1 MKLQSKVALVT
12 GAGSGLGR
20 EIALAFA
27 REGAAVGIN
36 DIRLETAEAVVR
48 EILAAGGKAAAL
60 PGDVADS
67 RAVHAM
73 FAAHMGVFQSLDILV
88 NNAGVAVMEDHV
100 KRNSEAM
107 LQQVMTE
114 GRSTMSLEATK
125 TMEDGH
131 WRRTLAIHLDG
142 TFYCTREALKIMEP
156 KGSGCIINMASIAA
170 LTGIMGAPDYSAA
183 KAGILGFTKS
193 VAREVIGRGIRVN
206 AIAPGYIETPLLDV
220 MPPLLKQMVVA
231 QTPAGRLGTPAE
243 IAATAVFLAS
253 DDASY
258 FVGQALAPNG
268 GFYM

>member
-1 MKLQSKVALVT
+1 VKLKSKVALVT

-20 EIALAFA
+20 EIALAFT
-27 REGAAVGIN
+27 REGCAVGVN
-36 DIRLETAEAVVR
+36 DIRPENAERVVEELR
-48 EILAAGGKAAAL
+48 AIGGEAHAL
-60 PGDVADS
+60 PCDVADS
-67 RAVHAM
+67 RAVHKM
-73 FAAHMGVFQSLDILV
+73 FAAHMGAFQSLDILV
-88 NNAGVAVMEDHV
+88 NNAGVAFMEDHV
-100 KRNSEAM
+100 KRNSEKM
-107 LQQVMTE
+107 LEQVMTT

-142 TFYCTREALKIMEP
+142 TFYCTREALKIMEFN
-156 KGSGCIINMASIAA
+156 GSGCIINMASLAA
-170 LTGIMGAPDYSAA
+170 LTGIVGVPDYSAA

-206 AIAPGYIETPLLDV
+206 AIAPGYVDTPLLDA
-220 MPPLLKQMVVA
+220 MTPMMKQMIVA

-253 DDASY
+253 DDASF

-268 GFYM
+268 GIFM